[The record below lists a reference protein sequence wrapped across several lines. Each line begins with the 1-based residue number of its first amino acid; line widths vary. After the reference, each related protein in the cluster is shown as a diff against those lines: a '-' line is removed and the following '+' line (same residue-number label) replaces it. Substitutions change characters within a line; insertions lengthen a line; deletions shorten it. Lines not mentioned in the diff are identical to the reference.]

1 MSAPIA
7 VIVGASRDRG
17 KYGNISLQAHRD
29 AGYRVIPVNPAGG
42 LIEGLPAVS
51 SLPAIT
57 DRPIQ
62 RVSLYVPAAIGIGL
76 LEQIQWL
83 NPDEVW
89 LNPGTESQELLQRAR
104 ALGLPIVEGCSIVDV
119 KLRPV
124 RSGG

>member
-42 LIEGLPAVS
+42 SIEEIPVAR
-51 SLPAIT
+51 SLRDIA

-62 RVSLYVPAAIGIGL
+62 RVSLYVPPEIGL
-76 LEQIQWL
+76 GLLQQIQRL
-83 NPDEVW
+83 EPEQVW
-89 LNPGTESQELLQRAR
+89 LNPGTASPDLLDRAR
-104 ALGLPIVEGCSIVDV
+104 QLGLPLVEGCSIVDA
-119 KLRPV
+119 KLRP
-124 RSGG
+124 RLTG